1 MKTNVISVS
10 NYRDIIKRKKRL
22 KLEVK
27 LLILKSLIHNKQLN
41 PVIRSVFRFKFLT
54 YWKKIYSFSNQ
65 QNICV
70 FSGKK
75 KTTFKLSSAS
85 RQFTKRLIEHGLI
98 QGVKIK

>member
-75 KTTFKLSSAS
+75 KLHLSYHLLLDNSLKDWLS
-85 RQFTKRLIEHGLI
+85 T
-98 QGVKIK
+98 V